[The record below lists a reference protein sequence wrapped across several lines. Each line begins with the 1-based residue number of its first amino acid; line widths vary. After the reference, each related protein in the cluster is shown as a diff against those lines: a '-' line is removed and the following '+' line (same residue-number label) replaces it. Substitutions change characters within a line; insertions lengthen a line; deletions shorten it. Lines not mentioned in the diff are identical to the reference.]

1 MQLKGKVMSNT
12 ILLNTV
18 TDHPDLHEIIKLSFG
33 VINDVES
40 DKSLCKNIE
49 TRFRVQDILGKMAEF
64 AVKNDSMINDANL
77 EMASRFIKEECID
90 IKLYDEKAQLML
102 VEKLKTWPPTLKS
115 IVIIINLVR
124 QIIRAKIDIT
134 NNILVS
140 ERETMHNF
148 EFDYSFEYDFEKNP
162 GFFTDFYKRA
172 GYENVNDYVAEYQQ
186 RRQQCQK
193 GWLAFFAVY
202 GKAVCNS

>member
-1 MQLKGKVMSNT
+1 MSNT

-49 TRFRVQDILGKMAEF
+49 IRFRVQDILGKMAEF

-77 EMASRFIKEECID
+77 EMASRFIKKECLD
-90 IKLYDEKAQLML
+90 IKLCDEESQSML
-102 VEKLKTWPPTLKS
+102 VKKLNTWPPTLKS

-134 NNILVS
+134 NRVLVS
-140 ERETMHNF
+140 EREAVHGF
-148 EFDYSFEYDFEKNP
+148 EYDYSFEYDFEKNP
-162 GFFTDFYKRA
+162 GILSDFYKRA
-172 GYENVNDYVAEYQQ
+172 GYENVNDYVVERQQ
-186 RRQQCQK
+186 RRPLCQK
-193 GWLAFFAVY
+193 GWDAFFAVY
-202 GKAVCNS
+202 GKAICHS